1 MHAPM
6 GTRRHWISTGD
17 RAAFL
22 SPPALQATTHA
33 CPHANKHTLDLHGR
47 RGSVSLASGIAGDQ
61 RCMLACKQA
70 HVGSP
75 RATRQRFRHCRRA
88 TMHARMQRSTRW
100 ISTGDEV
107 ATGPSRVF
115 LASGR
120 SVTPGLARCHRW
132 THCPWRTQHPG
143 TAILLRVVPASQLR
157 LARRLAMRCT
167 LLAMRCTLL
176 AMRNTRT
183 ILQCG
188 PPGISSLKKKLSPPV
203 KKAALV
209 LFVRPGRAGGLVHQA
224 RPAGKCLEVIFLPG
238 QY

>member
-1 MHAPM
+1 
-6 GTRRHWISTGD
+6 
-17 RAAFL
+17 
-22 SPPALQATTHA
+22 
-33 CPHANKHTLDLHGR
+33 
-47 RGSVSLASGIAGDQ
+47 
-61 RCMLACKQA
+61 MLPWEQA

-75 RATRQRFRHCRRA
+75 RATEQRFSRLRHCRRP

-107 ATGPSRVF
+107 ATGPSRAF

-157 LARRLAMRCT
+157 LATRLAMRCT

-203 KKAALV
+203 KKRHWYSSSAQAV
-209 LFVRPGRAGGLVHQA
+209 PGGSGTRPGLQVSIWRRFSSLASTYVVVASPLAWYCRCERHLGPRTVLPA
-224 RPAGKCLEVIFLPG
+224 RSPSDRSYP
-238 QY
+238 